1 MDALQQ
7 APLKP
12 IQRHELIKTIV
23 PAIRDAASRAKENSH
38 LWTHPRPSQR
48 ILT

>member
-12 IQRHELIKTIV
+12 IQRHQLIKTIV
-23 PAIRDAASRAKENSH
+23 PAIKDAVSRANENSQSG
-38 LWTHPRPSQR
+38 TRSANI
-48 ILT
+48 ILKQ